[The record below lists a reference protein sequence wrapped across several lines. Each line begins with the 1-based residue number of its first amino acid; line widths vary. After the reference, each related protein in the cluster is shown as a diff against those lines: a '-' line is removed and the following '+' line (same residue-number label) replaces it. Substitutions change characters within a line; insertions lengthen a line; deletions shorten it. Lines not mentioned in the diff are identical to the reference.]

1 MNRKQLLHSIRNLS
15 KDQCEQLG
23 VVAPFKGQGG
33 LKAVEAWLGDAT
45 LLDADGNALPLEA
58 IFEDGD
64 PAEVSLHAG
73 MPMTEEA
80 EEATE
85 EASEM
90 TADEESVQEMVTLSV
105 RNELAKRKHLALPR
119 TSGIKMKSSQKKS
132 SHFESS
138 EDQYLAGQWIGAKLF
153 NMPSAKK
160 WWNNNAPSGL
170 KAQAT
175 SPDSA
180 GGYLVPSPLEASI
193 LDVRSKYGLCRRV
206 SHLFPMS
213 SDTLDVPSLTSGSTV
228 YYPAQNA
235 SITESSAVW
244 GNVALATVTRAS
256 LMKYS
261 NQIGD
266 DALFSMA
273 DTLSDYIGRGLAS
286 REDQEFI
293 QGDGTT
299 DWGSVYGLGNVVGR
313 QNVDGAGA
321 TWASLTLANLIDV
334 VGTLADK
341 YHAGASWIM
350 SRQFYSQ
357 VVLRLIADAGG
368 NTIDSL
374 GVGTTG
380 VQFLG
385 YPVNFSDHAPIAT
398 AINIEACYFGNWSD
412 GVAFGDR
419 QGVQIATSEHVNF
432 AENQVNI
439 RGTARYDIK
448 VHDVNAY
455 VCLSTT

>member
-1 MNRKQLLHSIRNLS
+1 M
-15 KDQCEQLG
+15 
-23 VVAPFKGQGG
+23 
-33 LKAVEAWLGDAT
+33 
-45 LLDADGNALPLEA
+45 GN
-58 IFEDGD
+58 
-64 PAEVSLHAG
+64 S
-73 MPMTEEA
+73 
-80 EEATE
+80 
-85 EASEM
+85 
-90 TADEESVQEMVTLSV
+90 
-105 RNELAKRKHLALPR
+105 
-119 TSGIKMKSSQKKS
+119 
-132 SHFESS
+132 
-138 EDQYLAGQWIGAKLF
+138 
-153 NMPSAKK
+153 
-160 WWNNNAPSGL
+160 
-170 KAQAT
+170 
-175 SPDSA
+175 
-180 GGYLVPSPLEASI
+180 
-193 LDVRSKYGLCRRV
+193 
-206 SHLFPMS
+206 
-213 SDTLDVPSLTSGSTV
+213 
-228 YYPAQNA
+228 
-235 SITESSAVW
+235 
-244 GNVALATVTRAS
+244 
-256 LMKYS
+256 
-261 NQIGD
+261 
-266 DALFSMA
+266 
-273 DTLSDYIGRGLAS
+273 
-286 REDQEFI
+286 
-293 QGDGTT
+293 

-313 QNVDGAGA
+313 QSVDGAGT